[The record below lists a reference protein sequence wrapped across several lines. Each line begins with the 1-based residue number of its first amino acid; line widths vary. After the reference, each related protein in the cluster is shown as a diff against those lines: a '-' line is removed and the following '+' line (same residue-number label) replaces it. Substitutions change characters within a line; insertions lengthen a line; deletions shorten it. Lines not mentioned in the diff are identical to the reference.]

1 MSIERDVYAL
11 KDAIKTPI
19 DYVRGTNAI
28 PIVFHFRDYDI
39 PSGSI
44 AAVYV
49 KKPSGNAVYNNAS
62 VSGNDVTVDVTT
74 QMFAEFGQNVLQI
87 QISKNNDNLV
97 TFSQPVNV
105 HENNTDE
112 DAPKSE
118 NESTIL
124 QDVKAATAAANE
136 AAESANDAAEE
147 AESKA
152 QAADQAAQGANEASQ
167 QIQQNAA
174 AGNYSA
180 SVDVGEVTTGDP
192 GTQAQI
198 YNSGTKKDAI
208 FNFIIPQGPQGET
221 GPQGPVGP
229 RGPAGNINDIE
240 DATVTFSQASS
251 RTNINSGDS
260 IGTLFGK
267 IRKWF
272 ADLGTAAF
280 QGVSNVLTQTSDG
293 YVLDARQGKTLADRI
308 GTLSSLLTTAK
319 TSLVNAVNE
328 LFNKIGDLAD
338 LDTTKKTNVVGAI
351 NEINAGL
358 SDKEPTQK
366 RTTLDSIYYKN
377 GYDCHLHCASDN
389 AEDVIVTLPTAY
401 RPRSAATVAGFCEN
415 ISSGGFYPCIG
426 SVLSDGTW
434 LYVSALT
441 ELGQSTLYYIYN
453 QSQSVDRRS
462 NFKVWLAG
470 SWSTNTNGS

>member
-1 MSIERDVYAL
+1 MNQIKRDAYIL
-11 KDAIKTPI
+11 SNKIKEPI
-19 DYVRGTNAI
+19 DYVQNTNAI
-28 PIVFHFRDYDI
+28 PIIFALRDYDI
-39 PSGSI
+39 PSGATAQI
-44 AAVYV
+44 FVL
-49 KKPSGNAVYNNAS
+49 KPSGKSVYNTAEISDNII
-62 VSGNDVTVDVTT
+62 TVNVTT
-74 QMFAEFGQNVLQI
+74 QMFSEVGVSALQI
-87 QISKNNDNLV
+87 QISNSGKNLV
-97 TFSQPVNV
+97 TFEYPVCV
-105 HENNTDE
+105 HKNNTDPNAAE
-112 DAPKSE
+112 SE
-118 NESTIL
+118 NESSFFDEL
-124 QDVKAATAAANE
+124 RDAAN
-136 AAESANDAAEE
+136 AAN
-147 AESKA
+147 
-152 QAADQAAQGANEASQ
+152 QAADNANDTAQSIQQAADDGDFSST
-167 QIQQNAA
+167 ITI
-174 AGNYSA
+174 GNT
-180 SVDVGEVTTGDP
+180 TTGEP
-192 GTQAQI
+192 GTQAEVT
-198 YNSGTKKDAI
+198 NTGTAKDPV
-208 FNFIIPQGPQGET
+208 FNFTI
-221 GPQGPVGP
+221 PQGPVGP
-229 RGPAGNINDIE
+229 RGPAGNIDDIE

-280 QGVSNVLTQTSDG
+280 QGVSNVLTQTSSG

-338 LDTTKKTNVVGAI
+338 LDTTEKGDVVGAI

-389 AEDVIVTLPTAY
+389 AKDVIITLPSAY

-434 LYVSALT
+434 SYLSALN
-441 ELGQSTLYYIYN
+441 ELGQSTPYYIYN
-453 QSQSVDRRS
+453 RIQSIDRRS
-462 NFKVWLAG
+462 NFNVWLAG

>member
-1 MSIERDVYAL
+1 MSIERDVYVL

-39 PSGSI
+39 PSGST

-74 QMFAEFGQNVLQI
+74 QMFAEFGQNIMQI

-180 SVDVGEVTTGDP
+180 SVSVGTVTTGDP

-221 GPQGPVGP
+221 GPQGPEGP
-229 RGPAGNINDIE
+229 QGPAGSLDDIE
-240 DATVTFSQASS
+240 TATVTFSQASS

-280 QGVSNVLTQTSDG
+280 QGVSNVLTQTSSG
-293 YVLDARQGKTLADRI
+293 YVLDARQGKALDDKKVNKESI
-308 GTLSSLLTTAK
+308 VNNLLTTESGYVLDARQGKILDEKITQLSENLLK
-319 TSLVNAVNE
+319 TQAFSAQLDVDGFYNGSL
-328 LFNKIGDLAD
+328 D
-338 LDTTKKTNVVGAI
+338 VGI
-351 NEINAGL
+351 E
-358 SDKEPTQK
+358 
-366 RTTLDSIYYKN
+366 
-377 GYDCHLHCASDN
+377 GYDAIGVIGVTINVYQILPEIFYVNNGTLNFRLRSLRTGSAS
-389 AEDVIVTLPTAY
+389 VT
-401 RPRSAATVAGFCEN
+401 ATFR
-415 ISSGGFYPCIG
+415 I
-426 SVLSDGTW
+426 
-434 LYVSALT
+434 LYVANS
-441 ELGQSTLYYIYN
+441 
-453 QSQSVDRRS
+453 
-462 NFKVWLAG
+462 
-470 SWSTNTNGS
+470 

>member
-1 MSIERDVYAL
+1 MNQIKRDVYILSDKL
-11 KDAIKTPI
+11 KDPI
-19 DYVRGTNAI
+19 DYVQNTNAI
-28 PIVFHFRDYDI
+28 PIVFTLRDYDI
-39 PSGSI
+39 SSGSTAQI
-44 AAVYV
+44 FVL
-49 KKPSGNAVYNNAS
+49 KPSGKSVYNAAEISDNI
-62 VSGNDVTVDVTT
+62 VTVNVTT
-74 QMFAEFGQNVLQI
+74 QMFSEVGVSALQI
-87 QISKNNDNLV
+87 QISNAGKNLV
-97 TFSQPVNV
+97 TFEYPVRV
-105 HENNTDE
+105 HKNNTDPNAAE
-112 DAPKSE
+112 SE
-118 NESTIL
+118 NESSFFKDL
-124 QDVKAATAAANE
+124 QDAAN
-136 AAESANDAAEE
+136 AAN
-147 AESKA
+147 
-152 QAADQAAQGANEASQ
+152 QAADNANDTAQSIQQAAD
-167 QIQQNAA
+167 
-174 AGNYSA
+174 AGDFSSTITIGNT
-180 SVDVGEVTTGDP
+180 TTGEP
-192 GTQAQI
+192 GTQAEVT
-198 YNSGTKKDAI
+198 NTGTAKDPV
-208 FNFIIPQGPQGET
+208 FNFII
-221 GPQGPVGP
+221 PQGPVGP

-280 QGVSNVLTQTSDG
+280 QGVSNALTQTTSG

-338 LDTTKKTNVVGAI
+338 LDTTEKTNVVGAI

-366 RTTLDSIYYKN
+366 RTTLDSIYYKD

-389 AEDVIVTLPTAY
+389 AEDVIITLPAAY

-434 LYVSALT
+434 AYVSALN
-441 ELGQSTLYYIYN
+441 ELGQSTPYYIYN
-453 QSQSVDRRS
+453 KIQSIDRRS
-462 NFKVWLAG
+462 NFRLWLGG
-470 SWSTNTNGS
+470 SWATNTNGS

>member
-1 MSIERDVYAL
+1 MSIERDVYVL

-74 QMFAEFGQNVLQI
+74 QMFAEFGQNILQI

-112 DAPKSE
+112 DATKSE

-152 QAADQAAQGANEASQ
+152 RAADQAAQGANAASQ

-180 SVDVGEVTTGDP
+180 SVSVGTVTTGDP

-221 GPQGPVGP
+221 GPQGPEGP
-229 RGPAGNINDIE
+229 QGPAGSLDDIE

-251 RTNINSGDS
+251 RININSGDS

-280 QGVSNVLTQTSDG
+280 QGVSNALTQTTSG

-328 LFNKIGDLAD
+328 LFNKIGDLDD
-338 LDTTKKTNVVGAI
+338 LDTTEKSDVVGAI

-358 SDKEPTQK
+358 SDGIKIVDILECTVQYSSTIGAGAQNTCTGTITSDKKISDCKFIGLFVCSNYGIPVDEPTFTPRGDNSVTVRQVV
-366 RTTLDSIYYKN
+366 RNYTDVAHTVVTTMIVICYK
-377 GYDCHLHCASDN
+377 
-389 AEDVIVTLPTAY
+389 
-401 RPRSAATVAGFCEN
+401 
-415 ISSGGFYPCIG
+415 
-426 SVLSDGTW
+426 
-434 LYVSALT
+434 
-441 ELGQSTLYYIYN
+441 
-453 QSQSVDRRS
+453 
-462 NFKVWLAG
+462 
-470 SWSTNTNGS
+470 

>member
-1 MSIERDVYAL
+1 MSIERDVYVL

-74 QMFAEFGQNVLQI
+74 QMFAEFGQNIMQI

-167 QIQQNAA
+167 KIQQNAA

-180 SVDVGEVTTGDP
+180 SVSVGTVTTGDP

-221 GPQGPVGP
+221 GPQGPEGP
-229 RGPAGNINDIE
+229 QGPAGSLDDIE
-240 DATVTFSQASS
+240 TATVTFSQASS

-272 ADLGTAAF
+272 ADMGTAAF
-280 QGVSNVLTQTSDG
+280 QGVSNVLTQTSSG
-293 YVLDARQGKTLADRI
+293 YVLDARQGKALDDKKVNKESI
-308 GTLSSLLTTAK
+308 VNNLLTTESGYVLDARQGKILDEKITQLSENLLK
-319 TSLVNAVNE
+319 TQAFSAQLDVDGFYNGSLDVGIEGYDA
-328 LFNKIGDLAD
+328 IGVIGV
-338 LDTTKKTNVVGAI
+338 TINVYQI
-351 NEINAGL
+351 LPEIF
-358 SDKEPTQK
+358 
-366 RTTLDSIYYKN
+366 YVKN
-377 GYDCHLHCASDN
+377 GTLNFRLRSLRTGSAS
-389 AEDVIVTLPTAY
+389 VT
-401 RPRSAATVAGFCEN
+401 ATFR
-415 ISSGGFYPCIG
+415 I
-426 SVLSDGTW
+426 
-434 LYVSALT
+434 LYVANS
-441 ELGQSTLYYIYN
+441 
-453 QSQSVDRRS
+453 
-462 NFKVWLAG
+462 
-470 SWSTNTNGS
+470 

>member
-1 MSIERDVYAL
+1 MSIERDVYVL

-74 QMFAEFGQNVLQI
+74 QMFAEFGQNILQI

-112 DAPKSE
+112 DATKSE

-136 AAESANDAAEE
+136 AAESANAAAEE

-152 QAADQAAQGANEASQ
+152 QAADQAAQDANEASQ

-180 SVDVGEVTTGDP
+180 SVSVGTVTTGDP

-221 GPQGPVGP
+221 GPQGPEGP
-229 RGPAGNINDIE
+229 PGPAGSLDDIE

-260 IGTLFGK
+260 IGMLFGK

-280 QGVSNVLTQTSDG
+280 QGVSNALTQTTSG

-328 LFNKIGDLAD
+328 LFNNIGDLND
-338 LDTTKKTNVVGAI
+338 LSTAEKGNIVGAV
-351 NEINAGL
+351 NEINTSLADVL
-358 SDKEPTQK
+358 SPEFGEIYNSANGTVTAAKIGRLAIVRFTALASSSVE
-366 RTTLDSIYYKN
+366 RSINYNADYAPAIDGTSVCLTRN
-377 GYDCHLHCASDN
+377 GVLLAS
-389 AEDVIVTLPTAY
+389 
-401 RPRSAATVAGFCEN
+401 
-415 ISSGGFYPCIG
+415 
-426 SVLSDGTW
+426 SVLNRDSSTGRANLAYKAPSGQDGTYTGW
-434 LYVSALT
+434 VS
-441 ELGQSTLYYIYN
+441 YITY
-453 QSQSVDRRS
+453 S
-462 NFKVWLAG
+462 
-470 SWSTNTNGS
+470 

>member
-1 MSIERDVYAL
+1 MSIERDVYVL

-39 PSGSI
+39 PSGST

-74 QMFAEFGQNVLQI
+74 QMFAEFGQSILQI
-87 QISKNNDNLV
+87 QISKNSDNLV

-152 QAADQAAQGANEASQ
+152 QAADQAAQSANEASQ

-180 SVDVGEVTTGDP
+180 SVSVGTVTTGDP

-221 GPQGPVGP
+221 GPQGPEGP
-229 RGPAGNINDIE
+229 QGPAGSLDDIE
-240 DATVTFSQASS
+240 TATVTFSQASS

-280 QGVSNVLTQTSDG
+280 QGVSNVLTQTSSG
-293 YVLDARQGKTLADRI
+293 YVLDARQGKALDDKKVNKESI
-308 GTLSSLLTTAK
+308 VNNLLTTESGYVLDARQGK
-319 TSLVNAVNE
+319 ILDEKITQLSENLLKAQAFSAQLDVDGFYNGSL
-328 LFNKIGDLAD
+328 D
-338 LDTTKKTNVVGAI
+338 VGI
-351 NEINAGL
+351 E
-358 SDKEPTQK
+358 
-366 RTTLDSIYYKN
+366 
-377 GYDCHLHCASDN
+377 GYDAIGVIGVTINVYQILPEIFYVNNGTLNFRLRSLRTGSAS
-389 AEDVIVTLPTAY
+389 VT
-401 RPRSAATVAGFCEN
+401 ATFR
-415 ISSGGFYPCIG
+415 I
-426 SVLSDGTW
+426 
-434 LYVSALT
+434 LYVA
-441 ELGQSTLYYIYN
+441 N
-453 QSQSVDRRS
+453 
-462 NFKVWLAG
+462 N
-470 SWSTNTNGS
+470 

>member
-1 MSIERDVYAL
+1 MSIERDVYVL

-28 PIVFHFRDYDI
+28 PIVFHFRDCDI
-39 PSGSI
+39 PSGST

-74 QMFAEFGQNVLQI
+74 QMFAEFGQNIMQI

-180 SVDVGEVTTGDP
+180 SVSVGTVTTGDP

-221 GPQGPVGP
+221 GPQGPEGP
-229 RGPAGNINDIE
+229 QGPAGSLDDIE
-240 DATVTFSQASS
+240 TATVTFSQASS

-260 IGTLFGK
+260 IDTLFGK

-280 QGVSNVLTQTSDG
+280 QGVSNVLTQTSSG
-293 YVLDARQGKTLADRI
+293 YVLDARQGKALDDKKVNKESI
-308 GTLSSLLTTAK
+308 VNNLLTTESGYVLDARQGKILDEKITQLSENLLK
-319 TSLVNAVNE
+319 TQEFSAQLDVDGFYNGSL
-328 LFNKIGDLAD
+328 D
-338 LDTTKKTNVVGAI
+338 VGI
-351 NEINAGL
+351 E
-358 SDKEPTQK
+358 
-366 RTTLDSIYYKN
+366 
-377 GYDCHLHCASDN
+377 GYDAIGVIGVTINVYQILPEIFYINNGTLNFRLRSLRTGSAS
-389 AEDVIVTLPTAY
+389 VK
-401 RPRSAATVAGFCEN
+401 ATFR
-415 ISSGGFYPCIG
+415 I
-426 SVLSDGTW
+426 
-434 LYVSALT
+434 LYVA
-441 ELGQSTLYYIYN
+441 N
-453 QSQSVDRRS
+453 
-462 NFKVWLAG
+462 N
-470 SWSTNTNGS
+470 

>member
-1 MSIERDVYAL
+1 MSIERDVYVL

-39 PSGSI
+39 PSGST

-74 QMFAEFGQNVLQI
+74 QMFAEVGQNILQI

-112 DAPKSE
+112 DATKSE

-152 QAADQAAQGANEASQ
+152 QAADQAAQGANAASH

-180 SVDVGEVTTGDP
+180 SVSVGTVTTGDP

-221 GPQGPVGP
+221 GPPGPEGP
-229 RGPAGNINDIE
+229 PGPAGSLDDIE

-251 RTNINSGDS
+251 RININSGDS

-280 QGVSNVLTQTSDG
+280 QGVSNALTQTSSG
-293 YVLDARQGKTLADRI
+293 YVLDARQGKELDDKKIDKASIVNNLLATEPGFPLDATQGKI
-308 GTLSSLLTTAK
+308 LDDKIIQLSENLL
-319 TSLVNAVNE
+319 
-328 LFNKIGDLAD
+328 KINSFTVQ
-338 LDTTKKTNVVGAI
+338 LDVDGFYNG
-351 NEINAGL
+351 
-358 SDKEPTQK
+358 
-366 RTTLDSIYYKN
+366 SIDVSMD
-377 GYDCHLHCASDN
+377 GYDAIGVIGVSINVYQIIPETFQVTNGNLNFRLRSLRTGAAS
-389 AEDVIVTLPTAY
+389 VGVT
-401 RPRSAATVAGFCEN
+401 FK
-415 ISSGGFYPCIG
+415 I
-426 SVLSDGTW
+426 
-434 LYVSALT
+434 LYVANS
-441 ELGQSTLYYIYN
+441 
-453 QSQSVDRRS
+453 
-462 NFKVWLAG
+462 
-470 SWSTNTNGS
+470 

>member
-1 MSIERDVYAL
+1 MSIERDVYVL

-74 QMFAEFGQNVLQI
+74 QMFAEFGQNIMQI

-152 QAADQAAQGANEASQ
+152 QAADQAAQSANEASQ

-180 SVDVGEVTTGDP
+180 SVSVGTVTTGDP

-221 GPQGPVGP
+221 GPQGPEGP
-229 RGPAGNINDIE
+229 QGPAGSLDDIE
-240 DATVTFSQASS
+240 TATVTFSQASS

-280 QGVSNVLTQTSDG
+280 QGVSNVLTQTSSG
-293 YVLDARQGKTLADRI
+293 YVLDARQGKALDDKKVNKESI
-308 GTLSSLLTTAK
+308 VNNLLTTESGYVLDARQGKILDEKITQLSENLLK
-319 TSLVNAVNE
+319 TQAFSAQLDVDGFYNGSL
-328 LFNKIGDLAD
+328 D
-338 LDTTKKTNVVGAI
+338 VGI
-351 NEINAGL
+351 E
-358 SDKEPTQK
+358 
-366 RTTLDSIYYKN
+366 
-377 GYDCHLHCASDN
+377 GYDAIGVIGVTINVYQILPEIFYVNNGTLNFRLRSLRTGSAS
-389 AEDVIVTLPTAY
+389 VT
-401 RPRSAATVAGFCEN
+401 ATFR
-415 ISSGGFYPCIG
+415 I
-426 SVLSDGTW
+426 
-434 LYVSALT
+434 LYVANS
-441 ELGQSTLYYIYN
+441 
-453 QSQSVDRRS
+453 
-462 NFKVWLAG
+462 
-470 SWSTNTNGS
+470 

>member
-1 MSIERDVYAL
+1 MSIERDLYVL

-39 PSGSI
+39 PSGST

-74 QMFAEFGQNVLQI
+74 QMFAEFGQNIMQI

-180 SVDVGEVTTGDP
+180 SVSVGTVTTGDP

-221 GPQGPVGP
+221 GPQGPEGP
-229 RGPAGNINDIE
+229 QGPAGSLDDIE
-240 DATVTFSQASS
+240 TATVTFSQASS

-280 QGVSNVLTQTSDG
+280 QGVSNVLTQASSG
-293 YVLDARQGKTLADRI
+293 YVLDARQGKALDDKKVNKESI
-308 GTLSSLLTTAK
+308 VNNLLTTESGYVLDARQGKILDEKITQLSENLLK
-319 TSLVNAVNE
+319 TQAFSAQ
-328 LFNKIGDLAD
+328 
-338 LDTTKKTNVVGAI
+338 LDV
-351 NEINAGL
+351 
-358 SDKEPTQK
+358 
-366 RTTLDSIYYKN
+366 
-377 GYDCHLHCASDN
+377 
-389 AEDVIVTLPTAY
+389 
-401 RPRSAATVAGFCEN
+401 
-415 ISSGGFYPCIG
+415 GGFYNGSLDVGIEGYDAIG
-426 SVLSDGTW
+426 VIGVTINVYQILPEIFYVKNGTLNFRLRSLRTGSASVTATFRI
-434 LYVSALT
+434 LYVANS
-441 ELGQSTLYYIYN
+441 
-453 QSQSVDRRS
+453 
-462 NFKVWLAG
+462 
-470 SWSTNTNGS
+470 

>member
-1 MSIERDVYAL
+1 MSIERDVYVL

-74 QMFAEFGQNVLQI
+74 QMFAEFGQNIMQI

-152 QAADQAAQGANEASQ
+152 QAADQAAQSANEASQ

-180 SVDVGEVTTGDP
+180 SVSVGTVTTGDP

-221 GPQGPVGP
+221 GPQGPEGP
-229 RGPAGNINDIE
+229 QGPAGSIDDIE
-240 DATVTFSQASS
+240 TATVTFSQASS

-280 QGVSNVLTQTSDG
+280 QGVSNVLTQTSSG
-293 YVLDARQGKTLADRI
+293 YVLDARQGKILDEKITQLSENLLKTQAFSAQLDVDGFYNGSLDVGI
-308 GTLSSLLTTAK
+308 EGYDAIGVIGVTINIYQILPEIFYVNNGTLNFRLRSLRTGSASVTA
-319 TSLVNAVNE
+319 T
-328 LFNKIGDLAD
+328 FRI
-338 LDTTKKTNVVGAI
+338 
-351 NEINAGL
+351 
-358 SDKEPTQK
+358 
-366 RTTLDSIYYKN
+366 
-377 GYDCHLHCASDN
+377 
-389 AEDVIVTLPTAY
+389 
-401 RPRSAATVAGFCEN
+401 
-415 ISSGGFYPCIG
+415 
-426 SVLSDGTW
+426 
-434 LYVSALT
+434 LYVANS
-441 ELGQSTLYYIYN
+441 
-453 QSQSVDRRS
+453 
-462 NFKVWLAG
+462 
-470 SWSTNTNGS
+470 

>member
-1 MSIERDVYAL
+1 MNQIKRDVYILSDKL
-11 KDAIKTPI
+11 KDPI
-19 DYVRGTNAI
+19 DYVQNTNAI
-28 PIVFHFRDYDI
+28 PIIFTMRDYDI
-39 PSGSI
+39 PSGATAQIFVS
-44 AAVYV
+44 
-49 KKPSGNAVYNNAS
+49 KPSGKSVYNAAEISDNI
-62 VSGNDVTVDVTT
+62 VTVNVTT
-74 QMFAEFGQNVLQI
+74 QMFSEVGVSALQI
-87 QISKNNDNLV
+87 QISNSGKNLV
-97 TFSQPVNV
+97 TFEYPVRV
-105 HENNTDE
+105 HKNNTDPNAAE
-112 DAPKSE
+112 SE
-118 NESTIL
+118 NESSFFKDL
-124 QDVKAATAAANE
+124 QDAAN
-136 AAESANDAAEE
+136 AAN
-147 AESKA
+147 
-152 QAADQAAQGANEASQ
+152 QAADNANDTAQSIQQAADDGDFSST
-167 QIQQNAA
+167 ITI
-174 AGNYSA
+174 GNT
-180 SVDVGEVTTGDP
+180 TTGEP
-192 GTQAQI
+192 GTQAEVT
-198 YNSGTKKDAI
+198 NTGTAKDPV
-208 FNFIIPQGPQGET
+208 FNFTI
-221 GPQGPVGP
+221 PQGPVGP

-338 LDTTKKTNVVGAI
+338 LDTTEKTNVVGAI
-351 NEINAGL
+351 NEINADL

-389 AEDVIVTLPTAY
+389 AKDVIITLPSAY

-434 LYVSALT
+434 AYVSAIN
-441 ELGQSTLYYIYN
+441 ELGQATPYYIYN
-453 QSQSVDRRS
+453 QSQDIDRRS

>member
-1 MSIERDVYAL
+1 MPNQINRDVYVL
-11 KDAIKTPI
+11 SSKVKTPI

-87 QISKNNDNLV
+87 QISKNSDNLV

-112 DAPKSE
+112 DTPKSE

-152 QAADQAAQGANEASQ
+152 QAADQAAQSANEASQ

-180 SVDVGEVTTGDP
+180 SVSVGTVTTGGP
-192 GTQAQI
+192 GTQASVQ
-198 YNSGTKKDAI
+198 NVGTAKDAV
-208 FNFIIPQGPQGET
+208 FNFTIPQGPQGET
-221 GPQGPVGP
+221 GPQGPEGP
-229 RGPAGNINDIE
+229 QGPAGNINDIE

-280 QGVSNVLTQTSDG
+280 QGVSNALTQTTSG

-319 TSLVNAVNE
+319 TSLVNALNE
-328 LFNKIGDLAD
+328 LFNKIGDLDD
-338 LDTTKKTNVVGAI
+338 LGTTEKSDVVGAI
-351 NEINAGL
+351 NEINA
-358 SDKEPTQK
+358 D
-366 RTTLDSIYYKN
+366 
-377 GYDCHLHCASDN
+377 
-389 AEDVIVTLPTAY
+389 
-401 RPRSAATVAGFCEN
+401 
-415 ISSGGFYPCIG
+415 
-426 SVLSDGTW
+426 LSDGIKIVDIILCDIQYNGETAGGA
-434 LYVSALT
+434 YHT
-441 ELGQSTLYYIYN
+441 STGTIKSDKKISDCKFASFFVCSNYGVPMN
-453 QSQSVDRRS
+453 DPVFSVRGDHDVTVQQTVQ
-462 NFKVWLAG
+462 NFTSISHNIITTIAVICYK
-470 SWSTNTNGS
+470 

>member
-1 MSIERDVYAL
+1 MSIERDVYVL

-49 KKPSGNAVYNNAS
+49 KKTSGNAVYNNAS

-74 QMFAEFGQNVLQI
+74 QMFAEFGQSILQI
-87 QISKNNDNLV
+87 QISKNSDNLV

-167 QIQQNAA
+167 QIQQNAE

-180 SVDVGEVTTGDP
+180 SVSVGTVTTGDP

-221 GPQGPVGP
+221 GPQGPEGP
-229 RGPAGNINDIE
+229 QGPAGSLDDIE
-240 DATVTFSQASS
+240 TATVTFSQASS

-280 QGVSNVLTQTSDG
+280 QGVSNVLTQTSVG

-338 LDTTKKTNVVGAI
+338 LDTTEKTNVVGAI
-351 NEINAGL
+351 NEINA
-358 SDKEPTQK
+358 D
-366 RTTLDSIYYKN
+366 
-377 GYDCHLHCASDN
+377 
-389 AEDVIVTLPTAY
+389 
-401 RPRSAATVAGFCEN
+401 
-415 ISSGGFYPCIG
+415 
-426 SVLSDGTW
+426 LSDGIKI
-434 LYVSALT
+434 VDILT
-441 ELGQSTLYYIYN
+441 CDIRYGGDGIIEGGGYHICTGTIQSDKKI
-453 QSQSVDRRS
+453 SDCKFKAFFICS
-462 NFKVWLAG
+462 NYGVPMSDPTFLVRGDYDVTVQQPVQNFTDIDHRVITTIGIICYK
-470 SWSTNTNGS
+470 